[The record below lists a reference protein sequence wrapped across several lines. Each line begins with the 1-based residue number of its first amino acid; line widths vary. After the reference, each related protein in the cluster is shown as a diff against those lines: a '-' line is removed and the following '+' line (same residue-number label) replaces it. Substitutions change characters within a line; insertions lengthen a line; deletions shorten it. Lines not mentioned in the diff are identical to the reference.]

1 MNLGRILFAID
12 HINQRCLDALQK
24 MKNDGDDKGF
34 VKPVQQEPER
44 KVGNDKKEKAKVE
57 VRDKE
62 KEDEENF
69 KKKCMITYEYSLYFK
84 FQNR

>member
-34 VKPVQQEPER
+34 AKPVQQEPER
-44 KVGNDKKEKAKVE
+44 KVNDKKEKAKVE

-69 KKKCMITYEYSLYFK
+69 KKKCMIIY
-84 FQNR
+84 